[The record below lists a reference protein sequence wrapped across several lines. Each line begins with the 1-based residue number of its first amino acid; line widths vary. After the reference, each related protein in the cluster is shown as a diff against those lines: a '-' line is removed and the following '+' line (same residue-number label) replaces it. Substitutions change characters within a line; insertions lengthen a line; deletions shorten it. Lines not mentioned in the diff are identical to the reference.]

1 MADSAIP
8 ALPPVVATAPG
19 ADINAPTGTSGLFIV
34 CKTAGFVEFHD
45 PVTFARLD
53 EIKLPDFP
61 HEVVLSPDR
70 KTAYVSIY
78 GNGQV
83 GTNTRPGTQI
93 AVIDLA
99 RRKLAGFIEIAPY
112 LAPHGLSFD
121 RAGQLWATAELSNG
135 IVAIDPVRGVVIGAV
150 LLGSHRTHFMA
161 ATPDGAKIYVPHRQ
175 LKFVSVV
182 DVERRREVKRIQN
195 FSYECQGVCVAPDG
209 NRVYQA
215 SSARPLVSVIDPRTD
230 EIAGAVTVEGLGDFP
245 PQLTRLKVSLDNRYL
260 VVSYNVSRK
269 AAVLDTRD
277 LRRQFLFDLEKGPM
291 GIAFPDQHRAFV
303 TNHDAGSV
311 SIIDLAAMKL
321 AGRFETHLGAEAMA
335 FY

>member
-1 MADSAIP
+1 MADNGNANLP
-8 ALPPVVATAPG
+8 AVATTAPG
-19 ADINAPTGTSGLFIV
+19 ADINASTGTSGLFIV
-34 CKTAGFVEFHD
+34 CKSEGFAEFHD

-83 GTNTRPGTQI
+83 GTNTKPGTQI

-99 RRKLAGFIEIAPY
+99 HRKLEGFIEIAPY

-121 RAGQLWATAELSNG
+121 RSGQLWATAELSNG
-135 IVAIDPVRGVVIGAV
+135 IVAIDPVRGIVTGGV

-161 ATPDGAKIYVPHRQ
+161 ATPDGSKLYVPHRQ

-182 DVERRREVKRIQN
+182 DVERRREVKRIAN

-230 EIAGAVTVEGLGDFP
+230 EVAGAVTVEGLGDFP

-277 LRRQFLFDLEKGPM
+277 LRRQFLFDLEKSPM
-291 GIAFPDQHRAFV
+291 GIAFPDLNRAFV
-303 TNHDAGSV
+303 TNHDSGTV
-311 SIIDLAAMKL
+311 SIIDLATMKL